1 MGFSTIIILML
12 INGYVFCEAMGKPNG
27 VFPYVLGCLV
37 AGVVG
42 AMWPMFW
49 AGDSKFWL
57 AIVASNFGMM
67 LLPIAYFTFFMMMNS
82 RSLMGE
88 EKPTGIRM
96 LVWNVL
102 MGVSVMGAVVAA
114 GAAIWEKMND
124 TSSQNAVLGG
134 RFIVGMVV
142 IYVVLII
149 LGFVTKRGK
158 QSPEIST

>member
-1 MGFSTIIILML
+1 
-12 INGYVFCEAMGKPNG
+12 
-27 VFPYVLGCLV
+27 
-37 AGVVG
+37 
-42 AMWPMFW
+42 MWPMFW

>member
-1 MGFSTIIILML
+1 
-12 INGYVFCEAMGKPNG
+12 
-27 VFPYVLGCLV
+27 
-37 AGVVG
+37 
-42 AMWPMFW
+42 MFW